1 MGLIIY
7 RKSDNKVEME
17 VLQYPLHDTEI
28 FQRFIANGGHKETE
42 FGAIEIT
49 EDEMLIAE
57 RKEIIIQNGK
67 ITFGED
73 RNPVVPE
80 PIIPSEADELRAEN
94 AMLQMSMMEMTM
106 YAATQDERLQ
116 GQEQAIL
123 ELSMIVAGGGL

>member
-28 FQRFIANGGHKETE
+28 FAKFIANGGHKVTDFEKL
-42 FGAIEIT
+42 EIT
-49 EDEMLIAE
+49 EDEMPMAMQ
-57 RKEIIIQNGK
+57 KEIIIVDGQV
-67 ITFGED
+67 TFGED

-80 PIIPSEADELRAEN
+80 PLIPSEADELRAEN

-123 ELSMIVAGGGL
+123 ELSMIVAGGGM